1 MFVLGFVSFLA
12 LTLKVLIDK
21 YMIHSYQIYKK
32 SLYAFCSLLLL
43 LINLIFLPYF
53 YFCLMVSS
61 AFIFM
66 YIFGTVKGIWIF
78 EAENLEPFLTFTSY
92 RILMNYSIS
101 RTNYRFVIYNLRLKY
116 LLCTIIIIIRDNNK
130 RYLKFVGCLIW
141 NAYSYNNVY
150 IFISIKLL
158 KPLHFIIVINTVVFS
173 QKRHF

>member
-21 YMIHSYQIYKK
+21 YLIHSYQIYKK
-32 SLYAFCSLLLL
+32 PLYALCSL

-53 YFCLMVSS
+53 YFCLMASFT
-61 AFIFM
+61 FIFM
-66 YIFGTVKGIWIF
+66 YILGTVKGIWIF
-78 EAENLEPFLTFTSY
+78 EAENLESLLTFTSC

-116 LLCTIIIIIRDNNK
+116 LLCTIIIIIRNNDK

-141 NAYSYNNVY
+141 NAYSC
-150 IFISIKLL
+150 
-158 KPLHFIIVINTVVFS
+158 LHFYFNKASETVIFYNCN
-173 QKRHF
+173 